1 MNQCK
6 QCGETFEQRD
16 NFCSICGAKLKE
28 QEEKVAILPQDELI
42 PAKAMKEV
50 SILNFFANIYLIF
63 AVGFL
68 YLTVSQGIIF
78 LSWVV
83 MLIILSL
90 TLKILNKNGAKKK
103 ITFLNREINKTIF
116 GFIGVAASIST
127 LYLVHYILEILHLL

>member
-6 QCGETFEQRD
+6 QCGQSFEQRE
-16 NFCSICGAKLKE
+16 NFCSNCGARRKD
-28 QEEKVAILPQDELI
+28 QEENVTILSQGEII
-42 PAKAMKEV
+42 PGSVIKKV

-68 YLTVSQGIIF
+68 YLTVTKGIIF

-83 MLIILSL
+83 MMIILGL
-90 TLKILNKNGAKKK
+90 TLKILNNNGVNKKV
-103 ITFLNREINKTIF
+103 TFLNREVNKTIF
-116 GFIGVAASIST
+116 GFIGVFTSILM